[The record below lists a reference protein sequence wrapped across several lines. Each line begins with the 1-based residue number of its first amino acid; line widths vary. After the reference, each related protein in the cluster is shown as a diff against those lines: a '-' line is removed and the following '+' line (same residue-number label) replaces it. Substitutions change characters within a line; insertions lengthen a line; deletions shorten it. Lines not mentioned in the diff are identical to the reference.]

1 MLSKKRKRKRK
12 RKKNKKSEKNY
23 IYINCYI
30 CKHKL
35 GINDVHEHYGNLCK
49 KCGDYNYSFR
59 TMKLYFSG
67 RIAIVTGG
75 RIKIGLEIVKKLLSY
90 GCKVITTSRFPKHTL
105 FIYKEDPDYEIWK
118 NNLIIYPID
127 FRFIEST
134 VNFVNFIKTKF
145 SHIDILINNAAQ
157 TIRRTTDYYKDLLPI
172 EKKELNNEDDKKII
186 KADFLSLEKQLSE
199 DFSEKK
205 EMTNSL
211 ESLIKTNK
219 TEYKEIWPLS
229 VLASQLKIME
239 EKEQP
244 KLYLIGGDG
253 QPYDFSKGKNSWNFE
268 IDEIPFQEFLEVQ
281 LINCWTPY
289 YLCSKLKPL
298 MITSPFEDR
307 YIVNVTAVEGIFN
320 HFKKSTHV
328 HTNMAKAS
336 LNMLT
341 RTCGKYFEKDKIY
354 MTCVDTGWVSSM
366 GEVNK
371 MIDNDTKE
379 KAENEMELVP
389 LDELDGAMRVL
400 HPIIEG
406 IKNKKYYSGILLK
419 DYVKSKW

>member
-1 MLSKKRKRKRK
+1 
-12 RKKNKKSEKNY
+12 
-23 IYINCYI
+23 
-30 CKHKL
+30 
-35 GINDVHEHYGNLCK
+35 
-49 KCGDYNYSFR
+49 
-59 TMKLYFSG
+59 
-67 RIAIVTGG
+67 
-75 RIKIGLEIVKKLLSY
+75 
-90 GCKVITTSRFPKHTL
+90 
-105 FIYKEDPDYEIWK
+105 
-118 NNLIIYPID
+118 
-127 FRFIEST
+127 
-134 VNFVNFIKTKF
+134 
-145 SHIDILINNAAQ
+145 
-157 TIRRTTDYYKDLLPI
+157 
-172 EKKELNNEDDKKII
+172 
-186 KADFLSLEKQLSE
+186 
-199 DFSEKK
+199 
-205 EMTNSL
+205 
-211 ESLIKTNK
+211 
-219 TEYKEIWPLS
+219 
-229 VLASQLKIME
+229 ME